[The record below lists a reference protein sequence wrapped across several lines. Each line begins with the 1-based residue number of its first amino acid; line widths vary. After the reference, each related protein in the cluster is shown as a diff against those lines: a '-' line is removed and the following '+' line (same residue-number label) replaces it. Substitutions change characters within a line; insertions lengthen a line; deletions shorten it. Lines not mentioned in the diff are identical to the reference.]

1 MATSVAE
8 NAGDDRRHGD
18 DAPHPQAARSCT
30 MAAQAIT
37 SQDINA
43 LTGRTYPAL
52 ESGVPSVLG
61 LLRRFAAWYERNQR
75 YRETAWELS
84 GLSDHVL
91 ADIGIGRHQ
100 IREIARALSR
110 RAA

>member
-1 MATSVAE
+1 
-8 NAGDDRRHGD
+8 
-18 DAPHPQAARSCT
+18 

-52 ESGVPSVLG
+52 ESGVPS
-61 LLRRFAAWYERNQR
+61 LLALALRLAAWYERNRR
-75 YRETAWELS
+75 YRETVSELS
-84 GLSDHVL
+84 RLSDHVL
-91 ADIGIGRHQ
+91 ADLGIGPDE
-100 IREIARALSR
+100 IRAVARALSR

>member
-1 MATSVAE
+1 
-8 NAGDDRRHGD
+8 
-18 DAPHPQAARSCT
+18 

-37 SQDINA
+37 SQDITA
-43 LTGRTYPAL
+43 LTGRTYPAV
-52 ESGVPSVLG
+52 ESGVPSLLA
-61 LLRRFAAWYERNQR
+61 LLRRVATRYETHRR
-75 YRETAWELS
+75 YRRTAFELS

-100 IREIARALSR
+100 IDEIARALNR

>member
-1 MATSVAE
+1 MVTT
-8 NAGDDRRHGD
+8 RRTRK
-18 DAPHPQAARSCT
+18 PQGVWT

-43 LTGRTYPAL
+43 LTGRTYPAI
-52 ESGVPSVLG
+52 ESGAPSLLA
-61 LLRRFAAWYERNQR
+61 LLRRTATSYQTYRR
-75 YRETAWELS
+75 YRQTAFELS

-100 IREIARALSR
+100 IDEIARAMSR

>member
-1 MATSVAE
+1 
-8 NAGDDRRHGD
+8 
-18 DAPHPQAARSCT
+18 

-52 ESGVPSVLG
+52 ESGVPSPLD
-61 LLRRFAAWYERNQR
+61 LLRRLSAWYQR
-75 YRETAWELS
+75 DRQYRATVAELDR
-84 GLSDHVL
+84 LSDHVL

-100 IREIARALSR
+100 IHEVARTLSR

>member
-1 MATSVAE
+1 LVTT
-8 NAGDDRRHGD
+8 RRTRK
-18 DAPHPQAARSCT
+18 PQGGFP

-43 LTGRTYPAL
+43 LTGRTYPEL
-52 ESGVPSVLG
+52 ESGVPSLVA
-61 LLRRFAAWYERNQR
+61 LLRRFLAWYESNRR
-75 YRETAWELS
+75 YHETVSELS
-84 GLSDHVL
+84 RLSDYVL

-100 IREIARALSR
+100 IHEFAQAARP

>member
-1 MATSVAE
+1 
-8 NAGDDRRHGD
+8 
-18 DAPHPQAARSCT
+18 

-43 LTGRTYPAL
+43 LTGRSYPAV
-52 ESGVPSVLG
+52 ESGAPSLLE
-61 LLRRFAAWYERNQR
+61 LLRRVATRYETYRR
-75 YRETAWELS
+75 YRRTAFELS

-100 IREIARALSR
+100 IGEIARALSR

>member
-1 MATSVAE
+1 
-8 NAGDDRRHGD
+8 
-18 DAPHPQAARSCT
+18 

-43 LTGRTYPAL
+43 LTGRTYPAI
-52 ESGVPSVLG
+52 ESGVPS
-61 LLRRFAAWYERNQR
+61 LLELLQRLATRYATYRR
-75 YRETAWELS
+75 YRQTVFQLS
-84 GLSDHVL
+84 GLSDRVL

-100 IREIARALSR
+100 IREMARAMSR

>member
-1 MATSVAE
+1 
-8 NAGDDRRHGD
+8 
-18 DAPHPQAARSCT
+18 

-43 LTGRTYPAL
+43 LTGRTYPAI
-52 ESGVPSVLG
+52 ESGVASPLA
-61 LLRRFAAWYERNQR
+61 LLRRLGAWYRRDRQYRATVAELNQ
-75 YRETAWELS
+75 
-84 GLSDHVL
+84 LSDHVL

-100 IREIARALSR
+100 IHEVARTLSR

>member
-1 MATSVAE
+1 
-8 NAGDDRRHGD
+8 
-18 DAPHPQAARSCT
+18 

-43 LTGRTYPAL
+43 LTGRTYPAI
-52 ESGVPSVLG
+52 ESGIPSLPA
-61 LLRRFAAWYERNQR
+61 LLRRLAAWYRQERR
-75 YRETAWELS
+75 YRETVAELS
-84 GLSDHVL
+84 ALSDHVL

-100 IREIARALSR
+100 IGEVARALSR